1 MLPYLPYRPALDHQY
16 NHVAATEIELSRL
29 REEHQASQWQLKLA
43 RAHRE
48 AFLREAGLPSTGPL
62 DPELT
67 RPVPPELSLLNQAI
81 ASHEQTLAEL
91 RRDIGAQEAR
101 VAAARQALA
110 RSEGKASGSAFRDAD
125 AAPAS
130 LSAA

>member
-1 MLPYLPYRPALDHQY
+1 MLPFLPYRPALDHQY

-29 REEHQASQWQLKLA
+29 REAYQAAQWQLKLA

-48 AFLREAGLPSTGPL
+48 AYLRQAGLPSTGPL
-62 DPELT
+62 DPE
-67 RPVPPELSLLNQAI
+67 PSQSQPPELNLLNQAI
-81 ASHEQTLAEL
+81 ANHEQALAEL

-110 RSEGKASGSAFRDAD
+110 HSASKPAGPAYRDAE
-125 AAPAS
+125 AASAT
-130 LSAA
+130 LSA